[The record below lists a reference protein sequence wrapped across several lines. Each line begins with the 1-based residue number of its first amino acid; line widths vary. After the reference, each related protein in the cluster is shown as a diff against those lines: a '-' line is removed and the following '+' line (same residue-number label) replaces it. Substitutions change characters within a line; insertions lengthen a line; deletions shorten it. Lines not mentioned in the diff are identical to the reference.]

1 MRPTRGGGLTW
12 SAELLGGAQAA
23 NPAVVPSAPIPYA
36 ERQARSGAGH
46 MDEFED
52 KSKRD
57 LLAGVRTA
65 VRALEEKEGFILK
78 LDGKI
83 ANKERAE
90 ELRRETAYLEA
101 VLPPKGAR

>member
-1 MRPTRGGGLTW
+1 
-12 SAELLGGAQAA
+12 
-23 NPAVVPSAPIPYA
+23 
-36 ERQARSGAGH
+36 
-46 MDEFED
+46 MDKFEE

-57 LLAGVRTA
+57 LLAGLRTA

-101 VLPPKGAR
+101 VLPPKGARSAPLT